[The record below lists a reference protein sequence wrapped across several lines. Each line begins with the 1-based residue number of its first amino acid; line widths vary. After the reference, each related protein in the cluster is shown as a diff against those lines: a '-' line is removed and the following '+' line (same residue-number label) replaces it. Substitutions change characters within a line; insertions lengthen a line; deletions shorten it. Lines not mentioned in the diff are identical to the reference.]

1 VRGLYA
7 LKPWYTARLSRIVR
21 AAERAQLS
29 PDVFTAAGVAAAA
42 AAGVALWQG
51 WWVAAGVLLAARLAG
66 ANLDGAV
73 ARARGVARPWG
84 FVLNEIGDRCS
95 DLLMF
100 AGLAALG
107 YRTAGSYGV
116 SAVLLAALAATLPTF
131 ASLAAAGAGAGR
143 RNGGPFGKTERCAY
157 AVVVCAVPG
166 WLTGLCALVVVG
178 SVVTAGLRLRAA
190 GRELSAVPVR

>member
-1 VRGLYA
+1 MRGLYA
-7 LKPWYTARLSRIVR
+7 LKPWYTVRLSRIVR
-21 AAERAQLS
+21 AASRRRLS

-73 ARARGVARPWG
+73 ARARGVTRPWG
-84 FVLNEIGDRCS
+84 FVLNEIGDRSS

-116 SAVLLAALAATLPTF
+116 SAVLLAASPRRCPPSPRWPRPAPARDGATAVRSARPSAARTPWWSAPSPAGWPGCARWSSWA
-131 ASLAAAGAGAGR
+131 AS
-143 RNGGPFGKTERCAY
+143 
-157 AVVVCAVPG
+157 
-166 WLTGLCALVVVG
+166 
-178 SVVTAGLRLRAA
+178 
-190 GRELSAVPVR
+190 